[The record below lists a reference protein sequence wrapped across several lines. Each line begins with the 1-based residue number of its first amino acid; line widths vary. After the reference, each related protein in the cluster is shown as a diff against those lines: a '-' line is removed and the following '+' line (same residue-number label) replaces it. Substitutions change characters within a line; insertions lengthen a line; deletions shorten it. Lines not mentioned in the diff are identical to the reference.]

1 VWYHLI
7 FIGGWGGGT
16 GRILLSKFCA
26 FLQTNIL
33 AVKDGVVK
41 SVFYEEKNN
50 VPAYSKVVEFEES

>member
-1 VWYHLI
+1 MGTLLESSVLGTHL
-7 FIGGWGGGT
+7 FFTYGQNC
-16 GRILLSKFCA
+16 S
-26 FLQTNIL
+26 LQTNIL